1 MSANGKGNGN
11 GNGERLT
18 PKQAG
23 FVEHWIGTRYNGTQA
38 ARLAGYA
45 GDDNTLA
52 QMARHNLTIPKIQ
65 QAIAAKLAGHGGT
78 AELVITELLD
88 IALHADVSLFF
99 KGAEL
104 QHDQLERYG
113 RFVKS
118 VHKTKDG
125 WRVEVYSRVEVL
137 KELARILKAGG
148 VEEKGAGWEGDVNVF
163 FRGEL
168 APE

>member
-1 MSANGKGNGN
+1 MSANGKPNGN

-18 PKQAG
+18 RKQAA
-23 FVEHWIGTRYNGTQA
+23 FVDHWIDTRYNGTQA

-52 QMARHNLTIPKIQ
+52 SIASQNLRKVKIQ
-65 QAIAAKLAGHGGT
+65 AAIQAKLSGHGAS
-78 AELVITELLD
+78 AELVIKELLD

-148 VEEKGAGWEGDVNVF
+148 VEEKGTGWEGDVNVYF
-163 FRGEL
+163 KGEL